1 MLNAFEFLFANL
13 GMSITN
19 VYLLLIVLVSLIFS
33 ASDYRIGLIML
44 QVFSFLGVVIFSF
57 GDYNTEIL
65 LYTGLLTIVF
75 MVITTYADKTSNA
88 RGVV

>member
-13 GMSITN
+13 GMNITN

-57 GDYNTEIL
+57 GDFNTDIL

-75 MVITTYADKTSNA
+75 MVITTYSDKTNA